1 MCAHFSIAHEITLSA
16 NQIFMIFTM
25 RFRFNLLLALLLTLS
40 SCANNNSLLNIVGF
54 EEDSPSAEEIQ
65 LLESEVSSLPPVEL
79 LPEPVETE
87 KCIVE
92 ELEALEKT
100 GSWAEQGS
108 EIPEAEEQKYDFP
121 VVMNKQVEMY
131 LDLFQNKQRHF
142 FERWLVRSGK
152 YKEMIHR
159 ELEQAGLPKDL
170 LYLAMI
176 ESGFNQRA
184 YSRARAT
191 GLWQFMKRTGRYYN
205 LDVDRYVDERR
216 DALKSTK
223 AAVDYLGDLYEQFG
237 DWHLAVAAYNG
248 GPGKIRHGLRKY
260 KINDFWTLAEKRH
273 LRLETKMYVPKLI
286 AAIIIAKEPEKYGF
300 ANIDYEEPL
309 EYDTLEIGPG
319 FSLDALALISGGSKK
334 EIRHLNQELRTG
346 KTPLNRRSYLA
357 NIPKGSKE
365 LAKANLNRLHSV
377 VKTGYKTHI
386 TRKTETLT
394 TICRKYNIN
403 KTTLLKVNNLRS
415 GGLKEGQRLRIP
427 YSMVDYQLLPEN
439 TTALASSGDS
449 LILHTIKPGE
459 TISSIAKKYGVP
471 QAIIVNWNGL
481 QSANRIRAGQQLAL
495 YIIKENGVVATSHQ
509 VYSNTKLQ
517 TTATSSKKDR
527 LIVLTENNKVRPP
540 NAGSEQRYDW
550 YQVKAGDTLWTIS
563 RRFNTSPQKIKI
575 WNNLKSNTIHP
586 GNKLKLKDA

>member
-1 MCAHFSIAHEITLSA
+1 
-16 NQIFMIFTM
+16 M
-25 RFRFNLLLALLLTLS
+25 RFRICLLLALLLTLT
-40 SCANNNSLLNIVGF
+40 SCANKSALLDLVGF
-54 EEDSPSAEEIQ
+54 EEQENNPAEEIQ
-65 LLESEVSSLPPVEL
+65 LLESEISLLPPVEL

-87 KCIVE
+87 QSIVE

-100 GSWAEQGS
+100 GSWDEQGS
-108 EIPEAEEQKYDFP
+108 QIPAAEEEKYDFP
-121 VVMNKQVEMY
+121 VVINKQVEMY

-142 FERWLVRSGK
+142 FERWLARSGK
-152 YKEMIHR
+152 YKPMIHR
-159 ELEQAGLPKDL
+159 ELEKAGLPKDL

-216 DALKSTK
+216 DALKSTQ

-286 AAIIIAKEPEKYGF
+286 AAIIIGKEPEKYGF
-300 ANIDYEEPL
+300 TDIDYEKPL
-309 EYDTLEIGPG
+309 EYDTLEVGPG
-319 FSLDALALISGGSKK
+319 FSLDALALISDGSKK

-346 KTPLNRRSYLA
+346 KTPLNRRSYVA
-357 NIPKGSKE
+357 NIPKGTQE
-365 LAKANLNRLHSV
+365 LAKANLSRLHSV

-386 TRKTETLT
+386 TQKTESLT
-394 TICRKYNIN
+394 AICRKYNIN

-415 GGLKEGQRLRIP
+415 GELKVGQRLRIP

-449 LILHTIKPGE
+449 LILHTIKSGE

-471 QAIIVNWNGL
+471 QAMIVNWNGL
-481 QSANRIRAGQQLAL
+481 QSAHRIRAGQQLAL
-495 YIIKENGVVATSHQ
+495 YIVRENGMIASSAK
-509 VYSNTKLQ
+509 VYTGTKSKV
-517 TTATSSKKDR
+517 TTPTRKNDH
-527 LIVLTENNKVRPP
+527 LIVLTENNKTRPAVA
-540 NAGSEQRYDW
+540 AGEQSYNW

-563 RRFNTSPQKIKI
+563 RRFNTSPKKIRI

-586 GNKLKLKDA
+586 GSKLKLKDA